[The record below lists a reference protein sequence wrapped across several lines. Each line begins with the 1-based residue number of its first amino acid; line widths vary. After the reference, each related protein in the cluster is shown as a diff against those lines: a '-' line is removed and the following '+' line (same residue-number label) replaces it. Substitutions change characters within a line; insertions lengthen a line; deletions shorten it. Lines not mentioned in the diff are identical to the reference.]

1 MYTHGLT
8 ATHSWGEVMQRA
20 QGQHGK
26 IGGAAQLENLQ
37 ANCSDAA

>member
-8 ATHSWGEVMQRA
+8 ATRSWGEVMQCA
-20 QGQHGK
+20 KGQHSK
-26 IGGAAQLENLQ
+26 IGGAAQHENLQ